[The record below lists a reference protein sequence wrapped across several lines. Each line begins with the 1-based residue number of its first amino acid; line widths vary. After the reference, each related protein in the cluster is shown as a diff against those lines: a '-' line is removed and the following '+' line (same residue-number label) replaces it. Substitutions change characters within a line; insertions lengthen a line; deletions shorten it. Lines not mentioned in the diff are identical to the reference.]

1 MRSNH
6 NGSPARVSSAQTSPE
21 HKPDARTIR
30 SILLIGLR
38 DMLSQAAIAPYLA
51 TGFPLLLI
59 MSPASRHRTSLNP
72 LSVFMCWS

>member
-38 DMLSQAAIAPYLA
+38 DMLSQAAIAP
-51 TGFPLLLI
+51 
-59 MSPASRHRTSLNP
+59 
-72 LSVFMCWS
+72 